1 MSILESENLYVYG
14 NGKSFKDVVAFYFEY
29 EYDLLVIT
37 FFAVDFEFEL
47 VFNPISLPTSMKSDL
62 KWNHL
67 IPEKIYRQFQKLEQE
82 KPANEIIKY
91 QQKNEIIL
99 YEWFQNCWDSV
110 TSNNRARID
119 SYFSIHDTYFKTDLN
134 TGEKLNGAQIE
145 KRYE

>member
-1 MSILESENLYVYG
+1 
-14 NGKSFKDVVAFYFEY
+14 
-29 EYDLLVIT
+29 
-37 FFAVDFEFEL
+37 
-47 VFNPISLPTSMKSDL
+47 MKSDL

-134 TGEKLNGAQIE
+134 TREKLNGAQIE